1 MRYSCSRTEAW
12 LILLRTPRLGS
23 VRIRALLERY
33 GSIQTCIDAL
43 RTQPP
48 PGLPHLARVWLRRP
62 NRALLDTD
70 LAWIEQPHH
79 RLLSYDEEDFPPQL
93 NACAGTPPVLFVVGD
108 AARLLY
114 PQVAIVGSRAASPE
128 GLANAHD
135 FASALAA
142 AGFLVSSG
150 LATGIDAAAH
160 TAALTYPTGTIA
172 VMGTGPDRVY
182 PWRHRKLA
190 ARIAEVG
197 ALVTAFPP
205 GTPAQAAHFP
215 QRNRVLAGLALG
227 TLVIEAGER
236 SGALIS
242 ARASADFGR
251 EVFALPGSIHHPL
264 ARGCHRLIRSGAQLV
279 EDPGEVVQSL
289 GDAARYLGIHLNE
302 RLQVLRESAVEQ
314 PQVLPVQPDD
324 QPLLDAL
331 GHTPLALDV
340 ISQRCGLTIPSL
352 SSRLVLLELDGRVA
366 RLAGGLWQRLPG

>member
-33 GSIQTCIDAL
+33 GNIQTCIDAL

-48 PGLPHLARVWLRRP
+48 AGLPRSALAWLRSPDRM
-62 NRALLDTD
+62 LLDSD
-70 LAWIEQPHH
+70 LAWIEQADH

-93 NACAGTPPVLFVVGD
+93 NVCAGAPPVLFVVGD
-108 AARLLY
+108 AARLLL
-114 PQVAIVGSRAASPE
+114 PQVAIVGARAASPE
-128 GLANAHD
+128 GLANAEA
-135 FASALAA
+135 FASALAV
-142 AGFLVSSG
+142 AGFVVTSG

-160 TAALTYPTGTIA
+160 TAALAYQTGTIA
-172 VMGTGPDRVY
+172 VMGTGPDRIY
-182 PWRHRKLA
+182 PRHHCKLA
-190 ARIAEVG
+190 ARIAETG

-205 GTPAQAAHFP
+205 GTRARATHFP

-227 TLVIEAGER
+227 TLVIEAGDR

-242 ARASADFGR
+242 ARASGDFGR
-251 EVFALPGSIHHPL
+251 EVFALPGSIHHSL

-279 EDPGEVVQSL
+279 EEPDEVVQSL
-289 GDAARYLGIHLNE
+289 GDAARFLGIHLSE
-302 RLQVLRESAVEQ
+302 RLQALRGSAVEQ
-314 PQVLPVQPDD
+314 PQAPPVQPDD

-340 ISQRCGLTIPSL
+340 LSQRCGLAIPSL

-366 RLAGGLWQRLPG
+366 RLTGGLWQRLPG